1 MLTFLAEWGDRSQI
15 ATIALAAHKDPY
27 GVTSGGVLGHS
38 ICTGFTRVTECM
50 LSSVYLTSI
59 FVPSNLNFCVCLCVC
74 LCVSVSVSVP
84 VSVSVSV
91 TVCVC
96 VCVCVCVYLGLAVMG
111 GRMMA
116 ERISEK
122 HVAITGGLLFLMFAI
137 YGVYTVRVCVCVC
150 VDGCQC

>member
-27 GVTSGGVLGHS
+27 GVTAGGVLGHS

-50 LSSVYLTSI
+50 LSSVYLPSI
-59 FVPSNLNFCVCLCVC
+59 FVPSNLNFCVS
-74 LCVSVSVSVP
+74 VSVSVSV
-84 VSVSVSV
+84 SL
-91 TVCVC
+91 
-96 VCVCVCVYLGLAVMG
+96 YLGLAVMG

-137 YGVYTVRVCVCVC
+137 YGVYTVSE
-150 VDGCQC
+150 